1 MVRILTALVSA
12 AIVALVAPAA
22 YAAGE
27 LGMTTPSGRS

>member
-12 AIVALVAPAA
+12 AIVAPAA
-22 YAAGE
+22 HAAGE